1 MYEIGDKV
9 VHPNHGAGIIEQI
22 KVQSKEK
29 VYVLRVLVGSM
40 TVQIPAGSVGKSAF
54 AR

>member
-9 VHPNHGAGIIEQI
+9 VPQTTARGIIEQI
-22 KVQSKEK
+22 KVQGKEK
-29 VYVLRVLVGSM
+29 VYVLGVLVGSM
-40 TVQIPAGSVGKSAF
+40 TVQIPRVPLKKSAF